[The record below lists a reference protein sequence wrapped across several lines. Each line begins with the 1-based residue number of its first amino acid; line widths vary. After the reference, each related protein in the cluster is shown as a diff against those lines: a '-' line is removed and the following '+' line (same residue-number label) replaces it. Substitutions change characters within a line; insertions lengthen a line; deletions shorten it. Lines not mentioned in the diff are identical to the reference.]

1 MKTINQTFK
10 DCGRKS
16 GSMLIILKKDEIDM
30 GDRDVESDEDD
41 DNDEDCLIKDSKR
54 IIIKKAIKEYKNVES
69 IILSIVTTRRLKLYV
84 DGVTDLYIMK
94 LR

>member
-1 MKTINQTFK
+1 
-10 DCGRKS
+10 
-16 GSMLIILKKDEIDM
+16 MLIILKKYEIDM

-41 DNDEDCLIKDSKR
+41 DNDEDCLIKDSNR
-54 IIIKKAIKEYKNVES
+54 IRIKKAIKEYKNVQS

-84 DGVTDLYIMK
+84 DGATDLYIMN